1 MERQAAAAKEKREH
15 EEKLIVELEK
25 KARQTREELAVLQKK
40 RVEERLAGKEAQDLR
55 VQLDLE
61 LEAKKAEVEN
71 TEARAKQANAEA
83 KYEVAKS
90 KEERLRRAQLEA
102 ESRGAQNDLDLL
114 LKELDAATKATAE
127 AGWGKNVAALDAD
140 VKANKSKK
148 MKEQV
153 ANARHNPKAFDKGQM
168 ARRGRDDRKATLDQQ
183 QKKARS
189 QEFKKQR
196 RREVGTKKRTDDPL
210 ASGQSG
216 EKLSEPGSGGS
227 DDPPASGQSKEGSCE
242 PGI

>member
-40 RVEERLAGKEAQDLR
+40 RVEERLAGKGAQDLR

-148 MKEQV
+148 
-153 ANARHNPKAFDKGQM
+153 
-168 ARRGRDDRKATLDQQ
+168 
-183 QKKARS
+183 
-189 QEFKKQR
+189 
-196 RREVGTKKRTDDPL
+196 
-210 ASGQSG
+210 
-216 EKLSEPGSGGS
+216 
-227 DDPPASGQSKEGSCE
+227 
-242 PGI
+242 